1 MLRGPVQWWSDHF
14 TAQGP
19 MHTSSEPHL
28 LDRYPLFRSRS
39 PDEASALMGNVFSPH
54 RLATRGPSGDL
65 AMRHNRVRL
74 SQVGINVLSYG
85 ADVEIDPGERGDFY
99 MLLLPL
105 QGQATTECT
114 GRSATLD
121 AGTMGVLHPR
131 QLTRMNWSPDCEM
144 VLLEVPRQVLEDVV
158 GEAPHTRDGGLT
170 LALPRATPS
179 VAAWW
184 QSVLDMT
191 NSLHHFGDQWLAQ
204 PRMQQAME
212 GFLVSGLHMLFN
224 EPGTLLPAVAPLSA
238 NCHRALARA
247 MDFIQAHASD
257 RLTVADIANA
267 ACVSPRTL
275 EAAFRRR
282 YDQSP
287 LAYVRG
293 VQLDRVHDSLRMA
306 HLSRRGAQ
314 VTEVAMENGFTHM
327 GRFAGYYKKRFGCT
341 PTQTLKGG

>member
-1 MLRGPVQWWSDHF
+1 
-14 TAQGP
+14 
-19 MHTSSEPHL
+19 MHSSSEAHL

-39 PDEASALMGNVFSPH
+39 PDEACELMGNVFSPH
-54 RLATRGPSGDL
+54 RLAMRGHGSDL
-65 AMRHNRVRL
+65 AVRHNRVRL
-74 SQVGINVLSYG
+74 SQLGINVLTYG
-85 ADVEIDPGERGDFY
+85 AEVEIDPGERGDFY

-105 QGQATTECT
+105 QGQAVTECT
-114 GRSATLD
+114 GRSAALD

-158 GEAPHTRDGGLT
+158 GDTPHSHDGQLT
-170 LALPRATPS
+170 LALPRATPA

-184 QSVLDMT
+184 QSALDMT
-191 NSLHHFGDQWLAQ
+191 HSLHHFGDQWLAQ
-204 PRMQQAME
+204 PRMQLAME
-212 GFLVSGLHMLFN
+212 GFLVAGLRMLFN
-224 EPGTLLPAVAPLSA
+224 GSDPLPQVHAPLSA
-238 NCHRALARA
+238 NSHRALSRA

-257 RLTVADIANA
+257 RLTVADIASA

-293 VQLDRVHDSLRMA
+293 VQLDRVHDSLRLA
-306 HLSRRGAQ
+306 QASRRGVQ

-327 GRFAGYYKKRFGCT
+327 GRFAGYYKQRFGCT
-341 PTQTLKGG
+341 PTQTLRGR

>member
-1 MLRGPVQWWSDHF
+1 MQ
-14 TAQGP
+14 
-19 MHTSSEPHL
+19 TSSESHL
-28 LDRYPLFRSRS
+28 LDRFPLFRSRS
-39 PDEASALMGNVFSPH
+39 ADEASALMGNVFSPH
-54 RLATRGPSGDL
+54 RLAMRGQTCDL
-65 AMRHNRVRL
+65 QLRHNRVQL
-74 SQVGINVLSYG
+74 SQLGINVLTYG
-85 ADVEIDPGERGDFY
+85 AAVEIDPGERGDFY

-114 GRSATLD
+114 GRCATLD
-121 AGTMGVLHPR
+121 ADTMGVLHPR
-131 QLTRMNWSPDCEM
+131 QLTRMDWSPDCEM
-144 VLLEVPRQVLEDVV
+144 VLLEVPRKVLETVV
-158 GEAPHTRDGGLT
+158 GDAPHSSDGGLT

-191 NSLHHFGDQWLAQ
+191 HSLHHFGDQWLAQ

-212 GFLVSGLHMLFN
+212 GFLVAGLHMLFN
-224 EPGTLLPAVAPLSA
+224 GPAQPPLVALPLSA
-238 NCHRALARA
+238 NSHRALTRA
-247 MDFIQAHASD
+247 VDFIQAHASD
-257 RLTVADIANA
+257 RLTVAEIANA

-293 VQLDRVHDSLRMA
+293 VQLDRVHDSLRLA
-306 HLSRRGAQ
+306 HRSQRGAQ

>member
-1 MLRGPVQWWSDHF
+1 MAQRQSDRY
-14 TAQGP
+14 TDQGL
-19 MHTSSEPHL
+19 MHTSSESHL
-28 LDRYPLFRSRS
+28 LDRFPLFRSRS
-39 PDEASALMGNVFSPH
+39 ADEASALMGNVFSPH
-54 RLATRGPSGDL
+54 RLAMRGQTCDL
-65 AMRHNRVRL
+65 QLRHNRVRL
-74 SQVGINVLSYG
+74 SQLGINVLTYG
-85 ADVEIDPGERGDFY
+85 AEVEIDPGERGDFY

-105 QGQATTECT
+105 QGQAITECT

-144 VLLEVPRQVLEDVV
+144 VLLEVPRRVLEDVV
-158 GEAPHTRDGGLT
+158 GQAPHTEDGGLT

-191 NSLHHFGDQWLAQ
+191 HSLHHFGDQWLAQ
-204 PRMQQAME
+204 PGMQQAME
-212 GFLVSGLHMLFN
+212 GFLVAGLRMLFN
-224 EPGTLLPAVAPLSA
+224 EPERLPVATLPLSA
-238 NCHRALARA
+238 NSHRALSRA
-247 MDFIQAHASD
+247 IDYIQAHASD

-293 VQLDRVHDSLRMA
+293 LQLDRVHDSLRKA
-306 HLSRRGAQ
+306 HLTQRGVQ
-314 VTEVAMENGFTHM
+314 VTDIAMENGFTHM
-327 GRFAGYYKKRFGCT
+327 GRFAGYYKKRFGNT